1 VLPTEPIRPLK
12 DVWLRPRRVFRE
24 LAARPVGI
32 ADYLLAAA
40 QGIGNFLALYR
51 TEGAGAHS
59 SVEDILAN
67 SFAYGAIAGVASV
80 FLMAVIY
87 RRLGTRA
94 GGKSTTN
101 QVIHVLAYGSVPLVA
116 SLAMWVLTALL
127 AGEATFVETPRAD
140 VEGFLVLL
148 LHVQVISY
156 VLLLIWS
163 IVLQV
168 MGFSEIQGLTTR
180 RAFGVWVLGQV
191 IGFLA
196 SLFLALVLEALF
208 PGVLLHFIPQN

>member
-94 GGKSTTN
+94 GGKSTTT

-148 LHVQVISY
+148 LHVQFISY

-168 MGFSEIQGLTTR
+168 MGFSEMQGLTMR

-196 SLFLALVLEALF
+196 SLFLALVVEALF